1 LSVCACS
8 ADVCAPGAASAA
20 APEGRVTIN
29 EEVGMASSNEGNLRA
44 FVQTAEQ
51 AGGFVWIIA
60 LVDFSTQEVKR
71 ALVSEENFSTADAA
85 RDAGQ
90 DRLKGM
96 SNDR

>member
-1 LSVCACS
+1 MNV
-8 ADVCAPGAASAA
+8 
-20 APEGRVTIN
+20 
-29 EEVGMASSNEGNLRA
+29 EVVMASSNEGNLGA

-51 AGGFVWIIA
+51 AGGFVWVIA
-60 LVDFSTQEVKR
+60 LVDFASREVKR

-85 RDAGQ
+85 RDAGN